1 MLYFCRRYGCE
12 SFCAVRA
19 GLGRYSVYV
28 VADSLGERTGGGGGA
43 DGADSEL
50 YCSGSI
56 SLFEGGVAGA
66 GGVCGDSGGAFS
78 VFRDAIWEG

>member
-28 VADSLGERTGGGGGA
+28 VADSLGERTSGGEERMERIASYIARGA
-43 DGADSEL
+43 LAFLKAEWRVL
-50 YCSGSI
+50 AVFAVI
-56 SLFEGGVAGA
+56 VAG
-66 GGVCGDSGGAFS
+66 F
-78 VFRDAIWEG
+78 